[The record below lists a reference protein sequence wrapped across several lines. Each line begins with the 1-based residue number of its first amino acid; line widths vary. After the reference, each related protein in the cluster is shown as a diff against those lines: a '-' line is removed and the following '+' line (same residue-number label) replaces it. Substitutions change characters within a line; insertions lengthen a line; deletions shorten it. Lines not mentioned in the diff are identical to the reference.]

1 MYFLCAVNM
10 QLGVALGF
18 LLPPILVK
26 DGTIEEIG
34 NGLSLMF
41 YIVAGLCT
49 AVLIL
54 VVIGMYISNAK
65 RTTKRHS
72 KRVV

>member
-54 VVIGMYISNAK
+54 VVIGMYCIYQMQKGRRRGIQN
-65 RTTKRHS
+65 
-72 KRVV
+72 V